1 MITTWGHD
9 PGIVPVSNVLLALND
24 ALSHSAVL
32 VQVSLEPISMET
44 EGLVPSAVLLLFKP
58 KYRVSWVVEKEQSS
72 FPVIASLG
80 QKRNFSAWEKQRPE
94 IRQRSPTTEITAFWL
109 ARFVVVLFTFKRLPP
124 TYRCDLSLILTY
136 SSGIISDH
144 QPIT

>member
-44 EGLVPSAVLLLFKP
+44 DRLLPNAVLLHFKP
-58 KYRVSWVVEKEQSS
+58 KYRVSWVVEREQSL
-72 FPVIASLG
+72 FPVIASLD
-80 QKRNFSAWEKQRPE
+80 QERNFSAWEKQRPK